1 MKNFTYHTVSL
12 NPDTDFGGQ
21 NDYND
26 LIPLDYDMDGDRK
39 INHADLVTS
48 GSTYYE

>member
-1 MKNFTYHTVSL
+1 MKTIVLPKGNTF
-12 NPDTDFGGQ
+12 DFCIQ

-26 LIPLDYDMDGDRK
+26 PVPLDYDMDGDRK